1 MSDLELNRIIEETFQ
16 NIVRNEGPAIFTS
29 LSNFVHDIS
38 NIALSDAILHPRP
51 IVRTVPTTTTP
62 TDLSNNDLSTND
74 LPTND
79 VSTNDLLD
87 DFSRRWFQ
95 QLTDYHSCMRDYN
108 KNILQMNRITNN
120 LFVNILPPRQPRF
133 NPFLQPA
140 IEIQGFSIPLRQQEP
155 PVETYP
161 NISQIL
167 AATEVFAY
175 TEEHRL
181 RGLESRCPISLEDF
195 VVGDELCEIRNC
207 HHIFKWTNLQYW
219 FSRHSNCPVCRFD
232 IRGNVL

>member
-1 MSDLELNRIIEETFQ
+1 MMSDIELNRIIEETFQ

-38 NIALSDAILHPRP
+38 NIALSDAIPPRP
-51 IVRTVPTTTTP
+51 TVLPVPTTTT
-62 TDLSNNDLSTND
+62 TDSSNNE

-79 VSTNDLLD
+79 LSTNDLLD

-108 KNILQMNRITNN
+108 KNVLQMNRITNN
-120 LFVNILPPRQPRF
+120 LLINIVQPIQPRF

-167 AATEVFAY
+167 AATEVFEF